1 MTKTNVSGL
10 DATIHKTNEW
20 LRELTGISDYA
31 GPPQAYAAL
40 HAVLHTLRDTLG
52 VDEAA
57 QLAAGMPMLIRG
69 LFFEGWNPSKTPVPA
84 RSKLDFLARVSHRL
98 ANCHIDPKHACRS
111 VFRLLERRI
120 SDGEIEDVR
129 GAMHHEARGLW
140 YRDSARD

>member
-10 DATIHKTNEW
+10 DATMHKANGW
-20 LRELTGISDYA
+20 LAELTVIGDYA

-69 LFFEGWNPSKTPVPA
+69 LFFEGWNPSKTPVTA
-84 RSKLDFLARVSHRL
+84 RSKQEFLDRVSHRP
-98 ANCHIDPKHACRS
+98 ANRHIDSEHVCRS
-111 VFRLLERRI
+111 VFRLLERRM

-129 GAMHHEARGLW
+129 GAMHHEARSLW
-140 YRDSARD
+140 YHDSVCG